1 MSLSISSN
9 YFYSQKDTQDT
20 KSSGRI
26 NKSQLYILGNKI
38 VGEPIEKNPYRDKY
52 VIYEFKG
59 PRKNQKYKKYK
70 KSKIITEIIHG
81 KRITD
86 ANIDFQT
93 KDLNAAK
100 TIQVNP
106 KNELDETLLFHE
118 SSIIAQL
125 LSSPRI
131 KNEISFGV
139 SFKNQEGRNQDQ
151 ISELEKR
158 SMSSKVDGWTFESA
172 NVKKRLR

>member
-118 SSIIAQL
+118 SSIIA
-125 LSSPRI
+125 
-131 KNEISFGV
+131 
-139 SFKNQEGRNQDQ
+139 
-151 ISELEKR
+151 
-158 SMSSKVDGWTFESA
+158 
-172 NVKKRLR
+172 

>member
-1 MSLSISSN
+1 
-9 YFYSQKDTQDT
+9 
-20 KSSGRI
+20 
-26 NKSQLYILGNKI
+26 
-38 VGEPIEKNPYRDKY
+38 
-52 VIYEFKG
+52 
-59 PRKNQKYKKYK
+59 
-70 KSKIITEIIHG
+70 
-81 KRITD
+81 
-86 ANIDFQT
+86 
-93 KDLNAAK
+93 
-100 TIQVNP
+100 
-106 KNELDETLLFHE
+106 LFHE

-139 SFKNQEGRNQDQ
+139 SFKNQEGRNQDK